1 MNNTTGPVF
10 YGHPSIEQ
18 DTNDW
23 NDENQDEQVGLLS
36 TEECKNRFA
45 NFIKNFNQN
54 GEFIYRERLINCVS
68 IGEYSLKLELHH
80 LSIEEV
86 TGSEV
91 GGMSVESSSSLRNNL
106 NNNESDSESFIQ
118 NSGYTTKT
126 SGLIRCFKKAPL
138 KYIPSCEYALKV
150 TYLDLI
156 GKARKDLSEDE
167 INNMV
172 PDIQLQ
178 IISNL
183 EPTSIRDLKSNLME
197 KLVTVPGIVIQ
208 ASKPNKKA
216 SKLKIICRQCKGV
229 RALNIPSWRQG
240 ILLPRL
246 CNTIP
251 LGDAQKCPL
260 DPYHVL
266 CDESEYIDIQNM
278 KFQELPEHVPTGDI
292 PRHISLHLTRSLIDK
307 VIPGNRLYVVGIL
320 SSFDRET
327 SNLGKNNRGG
337 SLRTSYL
344 YVLGVMDYGNS
355 QKYDSIG
362 IIARNSSL
370 CNQYNEIEEF
380 RRLASLSN
388 IHDMITLSIAPAIYG
403 NESIKRAVSCLLF
416 SGSSKVLP
424 DGNRIRGDLN
434 ILLLGDPST
443 AKSQLLKFV
452 ERVAPVCIYTS
463 GKGSS
468 AAGLTAAIVK
478 DHTNGVYA
486 LEGGAMVLAD
496 GGVVCIDEFDKMRD
510 DDRVAIHEAMEQ
522 QTISIAKAGI
532 TTVLKAQCSVLA
544 AANPSFGS
552 YDDSKDLTQQHE
564 FESTILSRFD
574 LIFLLK
580 DEKNTE
586 KDRQIASHIVD
597 LHSGYHI
604 KTDIN
609 SEHKSS
615 FLKLE
620 TLQRYIR
627 YCRENINP
635 RLSPEAATI
644 LENFYVQIREE
655 NRNESIGN
663 KSSRS
668 KEKIP
673 ITVRQLEA
681 ITRIAESFAK
691 MEMLNIASEKH
702 VNMAINLFTNA
713 TIEAIR
719 SNILLVNNLSPHE
732 QSAIID
738 AETAIKNRL
747 PLRARAGKSTIIK
760 DLVLVGYDPH
770 FLAKAMKILIQ
781 KGDLIERS
789 DFSVVRIG

>member
-1 MNNTTGPVF
+1 MNNTIGTVF
-10 YGHPSIEQ
+10 YGYPSIEQ
-18 DTNDW
+18 ETNDW
-23 NDENQDEQVGLLS
+23 NDQNQNEQVGLLS
-36 TEECKNRFA
+36 VDECKNRFI
-45 NFIKNFNQN
+45 NFIRNFNQN
-54 GEFIYRERLINCVS
+54 GEFIYRERLINCIS
-68 IGEYSLKLELHH
+68 IGENSLKLELHH
-80 LSIEEV
+80 LFIEEI

-91 GGMSVESSSSLRNNL
+91 GGMSAESSSSLRNHL
-106 NNNESDSESFIQ
+106 NNSESDSESLMQ
-118 NSGYTTKT
+118 HSGSTNKT
-126 SGLIRCFKKAPL
+126 SGLIKCFKKAPL
-138 KYIPSCEYALKV
+138 RYIPSCEYALKLV
-150 TYLDLI
+150 YLDLI
-156 GKARKDLSEDE
+156 GKAKKNISEEE
-167 INNMV
+167 INNLV

-183 EPTSIRDLKSNLME
+183 EPTLIRDLKSNLME

-216 SKLKIICRQCKGV
+216 SKLRIICRQCKGI
-229 RALNIPSWRQG
+229 RTLNIPSWRQG
-240 ILLPRL
+240 ILLPRV

-260 DPYHVL
+260 DPYHIL

-292 PRHISLHLTRSLIDK
+292 PRHISLHLTRNLIDK

-327 SNLGKNNRGG
+327 SNSGKNGKG
-337 SLRTSYL
+337 SSLRTSYL

-355 QKYDSIG
+355 QKLDNINM
-362 IIARNSSL
+362 ITRDSSL
-370 CNQYNEIEEF
+370 FNHYNEIEEF
-380 RRLASLSN
+380 RRLASLPN
-388 IHDMITLSIAPAIYG
+388 IHDMITFSIAPAIYG
-403 NESIKRAVSCLLF
+403 NETIKRAVSCLLF
-416 SGSSKVLP
+416 SGSSKLLP

-478 DHTNGVYA
+478 DHTSGVYA

-532 TTVLKAQCSVLA
+532 TTVLKAQCSILA

-552 YDDSKDLTQQHE
+552 YDDTKDLAQQHE

-580 DEKNTE
+580 DEKNAE
-586 KDRQIASHIVD
+586 RDKKIASHIVD
-597 LHSGYHI
+597 LHSGYNVKI
-604 KTDIN
+604 DDN
-609 SEHKSS
+609 PEHQNS

-620 TLQRYIR
+620 TLQRYIS
-627 YCRENINP
+627 YCRENIHP
-635 RLSPEAATI
+635 RLSPDAAVI

-655 NRNESIGN
+655 NRNESLPN
-663 KSSRS
+663 KNSRPR
-668 KEKIP
+668 ERIP

-691 MEMLNIASEKH
+691 MEMLNVASEKH

-719 SNILLVNNLSPHE
+719 SNILLVDNFSPHE

-760 DLVLVGYDPH
+760 DLVLVGYDPY

-789 DFSVVRIG
+789 DFSVVRAG